1 MTGGPRIEGCHELV
15 GKAKRPRWVS
25 ASCRAPRAG
34 PLAADCFWHC
44 LFHILVL
51 PYSGLKNKRPVAVLK
66 TPRQAWP
73 KPNEVSHIAQVNSD
87 NSTPMPAVSTWRR
100 FLSQAAG
107 VAASLTLR
115 WPTGRLRSFSAGGLR
130 LHKQKTALRSRGDP
144 EGRLESIAVHD
155 DALALLN
162 RTSGEL
168 FRGRR
173 FTPSGF
179 SLDDS
184 CRRGFSFHSRNS
196 HKGADK

>member
-1 MTGGPRIEGCHELV
+1 MAAFLVTSGWRGG
-15 GKAKRPRWVS
+15 
-25 ASCRAPRAG
+25 
-34 PLAADCFWHC
+34 LADIA
-44 LFHILVL
+44 
-51 PYSGLKNKRPVAVLK
+51 VANWG
-66 TPRQAWP
+66 T
-73 KPNEVSHIAQVNSD
+73 SFI
-87 NSTPMPAVSTWRR
+87 
-100 FLSQAAG
+100 F
-107 VAASLTLR
+107 
-115 WPTGRLRSFSAGGLR
+115 GRGLR

-173 FTPSGF
+173 FTPLGF